1 VRLGEL
7 IGRAV
12 RDATLEALR
21 WQNGLEPSYARS
33 IFHALGAY
41 GLKEETFFDD
51 IAPYLTEAQLGLL
64 KANKKAVVY
73 EPLVAAAAFAIAA
86 VLDRLRHGILPESA
100 AREALRQQLASMA
113 TGLAARPDRWPA
125 LYRSIEEFDL
135 EQPARV
141 VSRALALGWAAKW
154 S

>member
-1 VRLGEL
+1 
-7 IGRAV
+7 
-12 RDATLEALR
+12 
-21 WQNGLEPSYARS
+21 
-33 IFHALGAY
+33 
-41 GLKEETFFDD
+41 
-51 IAPYLTEAQLGLL
+51 
-64 KANKKAVVY
+64 
-73 EPLVAAAAFAIAA
+73 
-86 VLDRLRHGILPESA
+86 
-100 AREALRQQLASMA
+100 MA